1 MPILRYLEV
10 PIHVKIAQWV
20 KYPTAKN
27 TVVLSRDTAG
37 LNSEINQ
44 VF

>member
-10 PIHVKIAQWV
+10 SYTCKNSSVGKKA
-20 KYPTAKN
+20 TAKN

-37 LNSEINQ
+37 LNSDINQ